1 VRARVWAYDTLYLLA
16 GRHVG
21 LLPYFLPALLALP
34 LAGRGRG
41 RWALVAAVAATAALF
56 FLVRPYNFYG
66 GGGALA
72 NRYLLPVYPAFWFVI
87 ARRPRP
93 AWVIAAAALAAPF
106 LWPLWSAP
114 RAHPLT
120 AERGYRHVS
129 PAARRFLPYET
140 TQSHLKPSG
149 ADDFVHAGLW
159 IKPLGTET
167 RAAGGGE
174 RIACCDRPAAPLA
187 GELLIGSA
195 QPLDVI
201 ELRLGA
207 GQSLSASRTGGVE
220 ETRRPREG
228 VVELRLGRPYAR
240 HPMWWTDADVHLYRL
255 VLEDPARRGA
265 AFSLEAVSTA
275 K

>member
-1 VRARVWAYDTLYLLA
+1 
-16 GRHVG
+16 
-21 LLPYFLPALLALP
+21 
-34 LAGRGRG
+34 
-41 RWALVAAVAATAALF
+41 
-56 FLVRPYNFYG
+56 
-66 GGGALA
+66 
-72 NRYLLPVYPAFWFVI
+72 
-87 ARRPRP
+87 
-93 AWVIAAAALAAPF
+93 VIAAAALAAPF

-120 AERGYRHVS
+120 AEGGYRHVS
-129 PAARRFLPYET
+129 AAARRVLPYET

-167 RAAGGGE
+167 RAAGGGQT
-174 RIACCDRPAAPLA
+174 IACCDRPAAPVA
-187 GELLIGSA
+187 GELLLGSA
-195 QPLDVI
+195 RPLDRL

-207 GQSLSASRTGGVE
+207 GQSLSVSRGGGVE
-220 ETRRPREG
+220 EASLGRDG

-240 HPMWWTDADVHLYRL
+240 HPMWWTDDDVHLYRL

-265 AFSLEAVSTA
+265 VFSMSAVSTA